1 MISRHFLSTPNF
13 VCSNFDFKKSL
24 LKAVEE
30 ALIHIYSFLKKKRNS
45 FSFYRNFSFK
55 SKFMFRPVQ
64 AKQFAVGE
72 RKLSDWQNKVNKGTD
87 AREIAIDN

>member
-1 MISRHFLSTPNF
+1 MSTPNF
-13 VCSNFDFKKSL
+13 VCSNFYFKKSL

-30 ALIHIYSFLKKKRNS
+30 ALIHIYSFLKKKKK
-45 FSFYRNFSFK
+45 FVFFLQKFLFQV
-55 SKFMFRPVQ
+55 KFMFRPVQ

-72 RKLSDWQNKVNKGTD
+72 RKRSDWQNKVNKGTD